1 MPPRNQLRLEMG
13 WSYLEKE
20 KALDK
25 LNIPY
30 ENSSTQVCIR
40 KLLLISPTEY
50 FLLIWTVG
58 YGP

>member
-1 MPPRNQLRLEMG
+1 MG

-30 ENSSTQVCIR
+30 ENSSTQVCIL
-40 KLLLISPTEY
+40 KLSFMWYAAYSMQRYDMYLRSVKAMNRID
-50 FLLIWTVG
+50 
-58 YGP
+58 

>member
-1 MPPRNQLRLEMG
+1 MG

-30 ENSSTQVCIR
+30 ENSSTQVCIL
-40 KLLLISPTEY
+40 KLWFMYAAYSIQIILVKAMNRID
-50 FLLIWTVG
+50 
-58 YGP
+58 